1 MQVKGYGPLTL
12 IDGGGF
18 SSVYKAE
25 NLSLHRSF
33 AIKVLNPSAK
43 SPESNVSSYREM
55 QALSI
60 ANHQNVVKLYEVVQC
75 QSSVCLVMEYIPY
88 TLSQVIQNFI
98 LPESLI
104 KGFMLM
110 LLRGL
115 AHLHELGIIHRDVK
129 PQNLL
134 ISSSGILKICDL
146 GLCRILPEKIPAQSQ
161 LNTSGNLNN
170 IANLNS
176 SLNSNLNSMIVS
188 PTSSVSSST
197 QDETHAWTLQVGTHY
212 YRAPELLF
220 GDRGYTEA
228 IDIWAAGCVMAELL
242 NGEPLFPGVGDL
254 ELIGRISEL
263 LGSPSEETWP
273 GISQMPDFG
282 KLLFKERPRVDMR
295 AKFPSWSNEALDL
308 FEKFILYEPAKRI
321 SAREALH
328 HPWFNVEPTPTI
340 APYDSKSFNLF
351 KAKSL

>member
-25 NLSLHRSF
+25 NLSLHRYF

-55 QALSI
+55 QALSVS
-60 ANHQNVVKLYEVVQC
+60 NHQNVVKLYEVVQC
-75 QSSVCLVMEYIPY
+75 GSSVCLVMEYIPY
-88 TLSQVIQNFI
+88 TLSQVIQNFM
-98 LPESLI
+98 LPESLV

-115 AHLHELGIIHRDVK
+115 AHLHELGIIHRDIK

-134 ISSSGILKICDL
+134 ISNSGILKICDL
-146 GLCRILPEKIPAQSQ
+146 GLCRILPEKIPTQPQIGTNGNFPNSI
-161 LNTSGNLNN
+161 LNSIT
-170 IANLNS
+170 NLNS
-176 SLNSNLNSMIVS
+176 SLNS
-188 PTSSVSSST
+188 VSSSPV
-197 QDETHAWTLQVGTHY
+197 DETHAWTLQVGTHY

-254 ELIGRISEL
+254 ELIGRISEI

-295 AKFPSWSNEALDL
+295 EKFPSWSNEALDL
-308 FEKFILYEPAKRI
+308 FEKFVIYEPAKRI

-328 HPWFNVEPTPTI
+328 HPWFSVEPTPCM
-340 APYDSKSFNLF
+340 APYDSKCFDLFN
-351 KAKSL
+351 AKSL